1 MEAAEKHHHVHAH
14 EEHEEHI
21 NIVTLVAGI
30 VVFIVA
36 IILKFT
42 THIGIWNTV
51 LFLAAYLLLAY
62 DLIIETFES
71 IGEKNFFNEDLLMCI
86 ASAGALAIG
95 EPIEG
100 IMVVLLFKIGEY
112 FEHMATE
119 KSRSSIEHLIGQQV
133 EQITLADGGKKNIKE
148 AQIGDVFIV
157 RVGEQVP
164 LDGKILEGD
173 TDLDMKALTGESVP
187 ESVHAG
193 DEILSGSINLTK
205 MITVEVIREES
216 DSTISK
222 VIKLVKEAGDKK
234 AKSEEFITRFAEIY
248 TPVIIAIA
256 MLVGVVQYFA
266 FHMTLPAA
274 LNNVFTILVIACPC
288 ALVISIPLGFF
299 AGIGKASSCGILV
312 KGGNYL
318 EALNKADTFVFDK
331 TGTITKGNFRV
342 VDVEANHHSK
352 AEILKYMAS
361 VEQYSLHPIAVSI
374 QEAYKD
380 ELYAINQ
387 GEIEEISGLGLKVQA
402 DGKTILVGNA
412 KLMQQEQIN
421 FTQHQFA
428 GTVVCLAVDGEYW
441 GAVLISDEIKPEAY
455 KLMGYLKEHHYK
467 SMMLTGDGEQVAQHV
482 AEQLHIDEVYSQL
495 LPHQKYEMLET
506 IINKKEGDV
515 VYVGDGINDAPSLR
529 LADIGIAMGTI
540 GSDSA
545 KEYADIVIQ
554 NDDIQKIR
562 DAIKIARKTR
572 KIVTENIILSLAIK
586 LIALMIGVTGIMG
599 HYAMYVA
606 LLADTGV
613 CLLCILNVLRISRYQ
628 LDDNNKKQ
636 SK

>member
-1 MEAAEKHHHVHAH
+1 M
-14 EEHEEHI
+14 
-21 NIVTLVAGI
+21 
-30 VVFIVA
+30 
-36 IILKFT
+36 
-42 THIGIWNTV
+42 
-51 LFLAAYLLLAY
+51 
-62 DLIIETFES
+62 
-71 IGEKNFFNEDLLMCI
+71 
-86 ASAGALAIG
+86 
-95 EPIEG
+95 
-100 IMVVLLFKIGEY
+100 
-112 FEHMATE
+112 
-119 KSRSSIEHLIGQQV
+119 
-133 EQITLADGGKKNIKE
+133 
-148 AQIGDVFIV
+148 
-157 RVGEQVP
+157 
-164 LDGKILEGD
+164 
-173 TDLDMKALTGESVP
+173 
-187 ESVHAG
+187 
-193 DEILSGSINLTK
+193 
-205 MITVEVIREES
+205 
-216 DSTISK
+216 
-222 VIKLVKEAGDKK
+222 
-234 AKSEEFITRFAEIY
+234 
-248 TPVIIAIA
+248 
-256 MLVGVVQYFA
+256 
-266 FHMTLPAA
+266 
-274 LNNVFTILVIACPC
+274 
-288 ALVISIPLGFF
+288 
-299 AGIGKASSCGILV
+299 
-312 KGGNYL
+312 
-318 EALNKADTFVFDK
+318 
-331 TGTITKGNFRV
+331 
-342 VDVEANHHSK
+342 
-352 AEILKYMAS
+352 
-361 VEQYSLHPIAVSI
+361 
-374 QEAYKD
+374 
-380 ELYAINQ
+380 YAINQ

-421 FTQHQFA
+421 FTQHHFA

-554 NDDIQKIR
+554 NDDILKIR